1 MISYCYASQSNKRE
15 VIFCVVPETAEFSTE
30 VQNPAPQGEKSPI
43 DQDDHQAGEFAVK
56 AHHGGL
62 R

>member
-1 MISYCYASQSNKRE
+1 MRRIRE
-15 VIFCVVPETAEFSTE
+15 LKGGDICVVPETAGLSIE
-30 VQNPAPQGEKSPI
+30 VQNPAPQGEKLPI